1 MLRGIPSLFGCDAIE
16 GIARDLAEAATDVAC
31 AFASGRA
38 EPIAEPV
45 AKAQA
50 IRRRL
55 SAFWRFNALIFKIS
69 ARLT

>member
-16 GIARDLAEAATDVAC
+16 GMARDLAEATTDVAC
-31 AFASGRA
+31 AFAAGA
-38 EPIAEPV
+38 LNPIAESV

-69 ARLT
+69 TRLT